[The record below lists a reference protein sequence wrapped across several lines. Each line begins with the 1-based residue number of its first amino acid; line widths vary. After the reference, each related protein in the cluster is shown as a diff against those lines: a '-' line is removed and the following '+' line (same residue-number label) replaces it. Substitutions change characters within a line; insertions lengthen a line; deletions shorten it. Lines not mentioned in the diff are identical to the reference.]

1 MNETNTNKNIP
12 VKRDTLVDL
21 YNGMM
26 KMARAAGALKEFDRI
41 ADYDMSETFSSEAK
55 IPISSYEFRTRFFVD
70 YGGSEGIY
78 IDGYLDGVLDE
89 SGKNQH
95 WHFCTLKTLEW
106 DFESMKIMGETCGIL
121 QFYATEYLNRNL
133 DRYEPDPAKVSVF
146 HPEHVPHS
154 CIHCGNIGCVS
165 VETLPHNFGVAQKEL
180 YAFRC
185 EICGAQTEYCTTSL
199 ELRERL
205 WDKGLY
211 SIKNS
216 DAILVRKGDL
226 QEICNLS
233 RNQRCNRDCAN
244 CPLDVVR
251 ELRRIR

>member
-1 MNETNTNKNIP
+1 MNEEDRNNTKT

-26 KMARAAGALKEFDRI
+26 KMAREAGALKDFDRI
-41 ADYDMSETFSSEAK
+41 ADYDTSETFSIEAK
-55 IPISSYEFRTRFFVD
+55 IPISSYEFRTSFVVD

-78 IDGYLDGVLDE
+78 IDGFLDGILDE
-89 SGKNQH
+89 SGRNQH
-95 WHFCTLKTLEW
+95 WHFCTLKTLER

-121 QFYATEYLNRNL
+121 QYYATEYLNRNL
-133 DRYEPDPAKVSVF
+133 NRYEPDRTKISAF
-146 HPEHVPHS
+146 HQEHVPYS
-154 CIHCGNIGCVS
+154 CIHCGNIGCVN
-165 VETLPHNFGVAQKEL
+165 VETLPHNYGGLPKEL

-185 EICGAQTEYCTTSL
+185 KICGAQTEYCTTSL
-199 ELRERL
+199 ALRERL

-226 QEICNLS
+226 QEICNRS